1 MNIAQPDSRHS
12 TGILYQWV
20 NWMGKEKKSF
30 TIYLHFSPKALKER
44 NSVGGN
50 ISRWIA
56 SVNKAWGLW
65 PLKDLCTCRWEI
77 AWYLTWPILAEIK
90 NFLIIFPNSS
100 ARESWSY
107 AAYFKDKPLKKNK
120 ADTGQTGRVTITSPK
135 VNIYH
140 QCWAGPLL
148 LNSRKNEGR
157 HKMITPT
164 VDCWGP
170 EAVCL
175 WDAACVWQILCSA
188 FSLVSYFPMIRQG
201 SLSAG
206 STHRPLHLQKGWF
219 PRFQHNCSA
228 SH

>member
-107 AAYFKDKPLKKNK
+107 AAYFKDKPLKETK
-120 ADTGQTGRVTITSPK
+120 QTLDKLVEWQS
-135 VNIYH
+135 
-140 QCWAGPLL
+140 PLL
-148 LNSRKNEGR
+148 KWTFIINVEQVHFYSMLGR
-157 HKMITPT
+157 MKGGIKWSHLLLT
-164 VDCWGP
+164 V
-170 EAVCL
+170 EVQRQF
-175 WDAACVWQILCSA
+175 ACEMLRVFDKFCVLLLALCHTS
-188 FSLVSYFPMIRQG
+188 Q
-201 SLSAG
+201 
-206 STHRPLHLQKGWF
+206 W
-219 PRFQHNCSA
+219 
-228 SH
+228 